1 VEKNNTD
8 KFKTFIESYLKD
20 IFQTYQTGEATEASY
35 YSHLRNFLE
44 KYLALSG
51 EQTEITIQPRRTDV
65 GIPDFLLKT
74 KKNQIIGYIE
84 AKDIT
89 EKNLSY
95 VEDSEQLKR
104 YRDSLPNLILTNF
117 YEFRL
122 YRNGIQIANVELANP
137 VFLKLLKPPVL
148 IPQNIEKFM
157 ELLAEFFSFVTP
169 RVYKAKNLATEL
181 ANRTRFMTAIIKE
194 ELDRNTKSLI
204 DFYQAFKEE
213 LIESLT
219 FEKFADMYAQTI
231 SYGLFAARV
240 KAKNNDFSR
249 DTAYR
254 YIPPTIPLLRKLF
267 YFLTGPD
274 LPESVSWIVDDIT
287 NVLTNADISS
297 ILNEF
302 HDLFGVKDDPII
314 HFYETFLTVLNPQ
327 ERKKLGVYYTP
338 VPVVSYIIRSVHKI
352 LKRDFAKNDGLA
364 DRTVILLDPAA
375 GTLTFPTIAIHQ
387 INEELKQKGKDGLF
401 NALVTEHIL
410 KNFYAFELLIAPYAI
425 GHLKISMVLDDHGYK
440 MKDDERFQF
449 YLTNTLETK
458 ELREFSFLPDLAIE
472 SKKAKEI
479 KEKIPVLVVVGNP
492 PYSVSS
498 KNKSD
503 FIEKLMEDYKKEVRG
518 ERSIQPLSDDYIKFI
533 RFAQWKIEQT
543 GKGVV
548 GIISNNSYLS
558 GLIHRGMRKQLL
570 DIFDDIY
577 ILNLHGSARIG
588 ETSPDGTKDE
598 NVFDIMQGVAIAIFV
613 KKGTKEK
620 SIHYA
625 DIYGTRELKYQW
637 LKTNDIET
645 TRWKKIKPAQP
656 YYFFIL
662 KEFKGKREYQK
673 FWPLTEIFD
682 EYSSGV
688 KTRRDHLLVDFTP
701 QKLLNKLKIFTGN
714 LPDELVA
721 QSLKVNDTPYWKIKE
736 IREKVKATKISELIY
751 SYSYRPFDMR
761 YIYYN
766 PEIIERGDARFPLM
780 KHLLA
785 ENIAIVTTRRTPTT
799 QKFSAFVADSIG
811 DIHLIGDQNYYF
823 PLYLYQD
830 VKLQKK
836 KSNPG
841 NFMLV
846 FDEKEKYKVKKPN
859 FKQKFLEHITNTYK
873 KKIAPEDIFNYI
885 YAILYAP
892 LYREQ
897 YIEFLKIDFP
907 RIPFTSDYK
916 VFERLSDLG
925 GKLIELHLLKSPLL
939 NNPCVKFPVKG
950 NDRIGK
956 ISYDPNS
963 ERVYINDKQY
973 FEGISRELWEYYIGS
988 YQVLEKWL
996 KDRRERVLSL
1006 DEINHYFKILIAIKN
1021 TIEIQSEINKMY
1033 LKIENKI
1040 TKVSEEID

>member
-1 VEKNNTD
+1 VHKNNTD
-8 KFKTFIESYLKD
+8 KFTTVIESYLND

-35 YSHLRNFLE
+35 YSHLKNFLE
-44 KYLALSG
+44 QYLTLSG
-51 EQTEITIQPRRTDV
+51 QQTEITIQPRRTDV

-74 KKNQIIGYIE
+74 KKNQTIGYIE

-137 VFLKLLKPPVL
+137 VFLKLFKPPVL
-148 IPQNIEKFM
+148 ISKNVENFI
-157 ELLAEFFSFVTP
+157 ELLTEFFSFVTP

-181 ANRTRFMTAIIKE
+181 AKRTRFMTAIIKE

-219 FEKFADMYAQTI
+219 FEKFADIYAQTI

-240 KAKNNDFSR
+240 KAKKNDFSR

-254 YIPPTIPLLRKLF
+254 YIPTTIPLLRKLF

-274 LPESVSWIVDDIT
+274 LPESLSWIVDDIT

-327 ERKKLGVYYTP
+327 ERKRLGVYYTP

-352 LKRDFAKNDGLA
+352 LKMDFAKNDGLA
-364 DRTVILLDPAA
+364 DKTVILLDPAA

-401 NALVTEHIL
+401 NALVAEHIL

-425 GHLKISMVLDDHGYK
+425 GHLKISMVLEDLGYK

-458 ELREFSFLPDLAIE
+458 ELRELPFLPDLAIE
-472 SKKAKEI
+472 GKKAKEI

-498 KNKSD
+498 ENKSE

-518 ERSIQPLSDDYIKFI
+518 ERNIQPLSDDYIKFI

-577 ILNLHGSARIG
+577 ILNLHGSARLG
-588 ETSPDGTKDE
+588 ERSPDGTKDE
-598 NVFDIMQGVAIAIFV
+598 NVFDIMQGVAIAILV
-613 KKGTKEK
+613 KKGAKEK

-625 DIYGTRELKYQW
+625 DIYGTREFKYQY

-645 TRWKKIKPAQP
+645 TGWKKIKPTQP
-656 YYFFIL
+656 YYFFIH
-662 KEFKGKREYQK
+662 KEFKGKRDYQK
-673 FWPLTEIFD
+673 FWSLTEIFD
-682 EYSSGV
+682 EYSSGI
-688 KTRRDHLLVDFTP
+688 KTRRDHLLVDFTQ
-701 QKLLNKLKIFTGN
+701 QKLLNKLKIFTGT
-714 LPDELVA
+714 LPDEMVA
-721 QSLKVNDTPYWKIKE
+721 QSLRVNDTPYWKIKK
-736 IREKVKATKISELIY
+736 IREKVKAIKISELIY
-751 SYSYRPFDMR
+751 SYSYRPFDVR

-780 KHLLA
+780 KHLFV
-785 ENIAIVTTRRTPTT
+785 ENIAIVTTRKIPPT
-799 QKFSAFVADSIG
+799 QKFSAFVTDAIG

-823 PLYLYQD
+823 PLYLYQE
-830 VKLQKK
+830 VKVHKE

-841 NFMLV
+841 NFILL
-846 FDEKEKYKVKKPN
+846 FDKKEEYKVKTPN
-859 FKQKFLEHITNTYK
+859 FKQKFLENINATYK
-873 KKIAPEDIFNYI
+873 KKITPEEIFNYI
-885 YAILYAP
+885 YAILYAS
-892 LYREQ
+892 LYREK

-907 RIPFTSDYK
+907 RIPFTSDYRA
-916 VFERLSDLG
+916 FEKLSDLG
-925 GKLIELHLLKSPLL
+925 GKLVELHLLKSPLL
-939 NNPCVKFPVKG
+939 NNFFVKYPVKG
-950 NDRIGK
+950 NDRVDK
-956 ISYDPNS
+956 ISYDQHS
-963 ERVYINDKQY
+963 KRVYINDKQY
-973 FEGISRELWEYYIGS
+973 FEGISKELWEYHIGS

-1006 DEINHYFKILIAIKN
+1006 DEIDHYFKIVMAIKS

-1033 LKIENKI
+1033 PSIENKI
-1040 TKVSEEID
+1040 IVPE